1 MDILVSVYAH
11 ALCLFSVNSSVPN
24 SAADA
29 HDQTLLG
36 TQYITISTNSSGV
49 SIMFAREMYIFL
61 VLTVVLLAVT
71 AGGWLLWE
79 RQHRLADRSKEDWK
93 ETGEMV

>member
-1 MDILVSVYAH
+1 
-11 ALCLFSVNSSVPN
+11 
-24 SAADA
+24 
-29 HDQTLLG
+29 
-36 TQYITISTNSSGV
+36 
-49 SIMFAREMYIFL
+49 MFAREMYIFL